1 MTRKPFSP
9 SRLSRGRR
17 ARPPGAPWS
26 VLVFAA
32 VALTLG
38 GAGPRSGALVAP
50 PAEEGAAGDT
60 VSFVN
65 DVLPIFQNRC
75 AQCHGAVGEDGEV
88 RTEVSLNLLEYERI
102 MMGSEFGPVVEAGS
116 AENSFLLEMI
126 VEGNMPEEGDP
137 VPEDEIEVIRAWIE
151 AGAPNN

>member
-9 SRLSRGRR
+9 SRLSRGHR
-17 ARPPGAPWS
+17 ARPSGAPWS